1 MHNLVLVYTDP
12 RNHEKFPKWINS
24 LDFGSR
30 AFCRELRL
38 YDIAC
43 QEQHQDKLL
52 EHLKYYHKEEIQGMG
67 TKKVKAIQK
76 LIQWFMKLFK
86 LKPIKMDKI
95 EKIPLKWFKPMEF
108 AHGCSAT
115 CYLFPIG
122 SYPDM
127 KDPNNKFMN
136 EMI

>member
-1 MHNLVLVYTDP
+1 MHNIVLLYTDP
-12 RNHEKFPKWINS
+12 RNHEKFPKWIHS

-30 AFCRELRL
+30 AFCREFRL

-52 EHLKYYHKEEIQGMG
+52 EHLKRYNKEGIIGLG
-67 TKKVKAIQK
+67 AKKLKFTRK
-76 LIQWFMKLFK
+76 LIQWIMKLFK
-86 LKPIKMDKI
+86 LKPINMDKI
-95 EKIPLKWFKPMEF
+95 EKIPKKWFKPMSF

-122 SYPDM
+122 SYPDK
-127 KDPNNKFMN
+127 KDPKNKFRN